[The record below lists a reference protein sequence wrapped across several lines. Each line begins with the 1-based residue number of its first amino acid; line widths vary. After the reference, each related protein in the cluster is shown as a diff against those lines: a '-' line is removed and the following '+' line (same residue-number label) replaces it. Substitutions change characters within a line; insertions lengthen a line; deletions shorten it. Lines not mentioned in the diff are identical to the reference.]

1 MTTRSDWNSYK
12 LEDGLNIWGAPTFQG
27 IPKFA
32 GGFEIG
38 DAVVDTLVLKGRVAT
53 GSIAG
58 AALDIDA
65 TYTYEQLMEIR
76 ADVSSWTGVGG
87 VFSGLYMRISAGTD
101 STGKTLYAMEVYG
114 SNGLPDAA
122 TGVDIAALQTFLF
135 NTMGK
140 GGSTITMMRGGEI
153 KCEWKADDIV
163 TDAVGLV
170 IEFMGLA
177 APTNVV
183 YGLKFEDDS
192 ASGAMATKFYE
203 ILMKHGMC
211 ILSGVGAPGMTA
223 PKGSLY
229 LRTDGSTTNDRAY
242 INSDAGTT
250 WTALTTAA

>member
-1 MTTRSDWNSYK
+1 MATRSDWNSYR
-12 LEDGLNIWGAPTFQG
+12 LEDGLNIWGAPSFLG
-27 IPKFA
+27 MPVFA
-32 GGFEIG
+32 GGFDLG
-38 DAVVDTLVLKGRVAT
+38 DAVTDTLVLNGRVAT

-65 TYTYEQLMEIR
+65 TFLYEQLMEIK
-76 ADVSSWTGVGG
+76 ADVSDWTGVGSTFTG
-87 VFSGLYMRISAGTD
+87 MYSRISTSLA
-101 STGKTLYAMEVYG
+101 SANTLYGMEVY
-114 SNGLPDAA
+114 AA
-122 TGVDIAALQTFLF
+122 NALIDGTGVNIGTLQTFLF

-140 GGSTITMMRGGEI
+140 GGSTITLMRGGEI
-153 KCEWKADDIV
+153 KCEWKADDVV

-170 IEFMGLA
+170 IEFMGLS

-229 LRTDGSTTNDRAY
+229 LRTDGTTTSDRAY
-242 INSDAGTT
+242 INSDGSTT